1 MISDLINDRLFGLTL
16 AAIFF
21 GILILNATSY

>member
-1 MISDLINDRLFGLTL
+1 MINNLANERLFGLTL

-21 GILILNATSY
+21 GILILNATPY